1 MSETQKS
8 KNKILRFLTKTL
20 RNRNILIF
28 LVFFII
34 SAFLWFLNAI
44 NKEYTTDL
52 SLPYKIENLPQNMS
66 LAEENDAELTVSVS
80 GHGYNLL
87 REEIEKIKLPLLIN
101 IKSKKVPIKIHNNTK
116 NSTQSFILTN
126 DVKNLINKRFRDN
139 IKLVKISPDTIFLNV
154 VQTYSKKLKV
164 TPKIIYTTEKDYII
178 NGNIIIKPDSI
189 TVYGDKG
196 IIDTLSAIYTETTQ
210 LGTIGKNNIHSLN
223 IKYIN
228 NVRYSKSSVLIDI
241 PLEKYTETYLKI
253 PVQTIN
259 CPDSLKTRLMPSIVD
274 VSFKV
279 PLSIFEE
286 VSVSDFTASVNFND
300 IQNQE
305 AEVTVNCTK
314 TELIIT
320 GVKPI
325 SVKILPTQTENTND

>member
-8 KNKILRFLTKTL
+8 KNNFLRFLTKIL

-34 SAFLWFLNAI
+34 STFLWFLNAI

-66 LAEENDAELTVSVS
+66 LAEENDAELIVSVS

-87 REEIEKIKLPLLIN
+87 REEIEKIKLPLVID
-101 IKSKKVPIKIHNNTK
+101 IKSKKAPVKIHNNPQ
-116 NSTQSFILTN
+116 NNTQSFILTN
-126 DVKNLINKRFRDN
+126 DISKRVNKRFGDN
-139 IKLVKISPDTIFLNV
+139 IKLVKISPDTIFFNV

-164 TPKIIYTTEKDYII
+164 TPKIIYTAEKDYII
-178 NGNIIIKPDSI
+178 NGDIIVKPDSI

-196 IIDTLSAIYTETTQ
+196 IIDTISAVYTESTE
-210 LGTIGKNNIHSLN
+210 LGTIGKNKIHSLN

-228 NVRYSKSSVLIDI
+228 NIRYSKSSVLIDI

-253 PVQTIN
+253 PIQPIN
-259 CPDSLKTRLMPSIVD
+259 CPDNLKTRLMPSIVD

-279 PLSIFEE
+279 PLSIFEDI
-286 VSVSDFTASVNFND
+286 SISDFTASIDFND

-305 AEVTVNCTK
+305 AEVTVNSTRS
-314 TELIIT
+314 ELIIT
-320 GVKPI
+320 AIKPI
-325 SVKILPTQTENTND
+325 SIKIISTQTEDSND